1 MIAFLLI
8 LGVVFYAVA
17 TSLINL
23 VSDYLFQTKISAE
36 SATVEELS
44 VRFAPYLERGD
55 AEALHEDMLSA
66 GRELEGRLLV
76 IDSDGKVQADTFSE
90 LNGLRMGQPE
100 VVSVLRGGTSDYGF
114 HLLSGQTP
122 SQTRAMFD
130 FLRNT
135 HTGKTWVGYFTAALV
150 GEEGRLGVLL
160 YSIGVQDMVD
170 NLRVIQDKMLLFFA
184 AAAAAMLVMRLTFS
198 RVITKPIERLTAGIQ
213 RMGRG
218 DLSTRVEVT
227 GHDEMTRLAETFNQ
241 MSEKLEHQDALR
253 NEFVSNAS
261 HELKTP
267 MATIKILLESMLYE
281 DNMDPALRR
290 EFMTDIDKEL
300 DRMSKIVTDLLTLV
314 RADSKDFKLN
324 RQAIMLRELTEDT
337 LRRLKPLAE
346 TKNQRIR
353 FAAEDDCPVFA
364 DATRLQQAI
373 YNIVDNA
380 IKYSP
385 DNETIRVSLEQRG
398 KTAVLEIADH
408 GPGIPAKDQPHIFD
422 RFYRVDKARARA
434 TGGNG
439 LGLSIAH
446 QAVMLHGGALTV
458 RSEEGKGTT
467 FRMEIPIS
475 TQSGEER

>member
-66 GRELEGRLLV
+66 GRELGGRLLV

-184 AAAAAMLVMRLTFS
+184 AAAVAMLVMSLTFS

-458 RSEEGKGTT
+458 RSEEGKGPTC
-467 FRMEIPIS
+467 RKEIPIS
-475 TQSGEER
+475 TQRGEER